1 MIILSIDSSA
11 TAASVAL
18 TEDSKLI
25 GEFFT
30 NTDFTHSR
38 TLAPMIENLLTVTG
52 KEVKD
57 VDMIAV
63 TNGPGS
69 FTGVRIGVSVAKG
82 IAFADDLPC
91 FGISTLEAMA
101 YNLTMTD
108 CIVCAVMDA
117 RRSQVYN
124 AMFRIRFGEVE
135 RLCDDRA
142 IAIEEL
148 KAEINEKYN
157 GERVILVGDG
167 STITM
172 REVMDLP
179 MSVEMAEE
187 PLRFQRASSVAAAAM
202 TRIKAEEKPLT
213 AAELL
218 PSYLRLSQAERER
231 KEKESVNTE
240 AINENSEDKKEN
252 VE

>member
-1 MIILSIDSSA
+1 MLILSIDSSA
-11 TAASVAL
+11 SAASAAL
-18 TEDSKLI
+18 MEDSKLL

-38 TLAPMIENLLTVTG
+38 TLAPMIENLLSVCGKTTG
-52 KEVKD
+52 D
-57 VDMIAV
+57 VDLISV
-63 TNGPGS
+63 SNGPGS

-91 FGISTLEAMA
+91 IAVSTLESMA
-101 YNLTMTD
+101 YNLILTD

-117 RRSQVYN
+117 RRNQVYN

-135 RLCDDRA
+135 RLCEDRA
-142 IAIEEL
+142 IAISDLKEE
-148 KAEINEKYN
+148 IREKYL

-167 STITM
+167 STVTM

-179 MSVEMAEE
+179 KSVEMA
-187 PLRFQRASSVAAAAM
+187 PSTLLFQRASSVALAAVSKLSAG
-202 TRIKAEEKPLT
+202 EKPVT
-213 AAELL
+213 SAELL

-231 KEKESVNTE
+231 QEKES
-240 AINENSEDKKEN
+240 ASEVVGNPKI
-252 VE
+252 

>member
-1 MIILSIDSSA
+1 MLILSIDSSA

-18 TEDSKLI
+18 TEDKKLV
-25 GEFFT
+25 GEFFI

-38 TLAPMIENLLTVTG
+38 TLVPMIDSLMTVAG
-52 KEVKD
+52 KSTSD
-57 VDMIAV
+57 VDLIAV

-91 FGISTLEAMA
+91 VGVSTLEAMA

-124 AMFRIRFGEVE
+124 AMFRIRYGEVE

-148 KAEINEKYN
+148 KQEINEKYN

-179 MSVEMAEE
+179 MFVEMAEE
-187 PLRFQRASSVAAAAM
+187 PLRFQRASSVAMAAIS
-202 TRIKAEEKPLT
+202 RIDKGEKPLT

-231 KEKESVNTE
+231 KEKESVNSDNITQE
-240 AINENSEDKKEN
+240 KKEN
-252 VE
+252 E

>member
-1 MIILSIDSSA
+1 MLILSIDSSA
-11 TAASVAL
+11 TAASAAL
-18 TEDSKLI
+18 VEDGKLV

-38 TLAPMIENLLTVTG
+38 TLVPMIDSLLTVTG
-52 KEVKD
+52 KEATD
-57 VDMIAV
+57 VEMIAV

-91 FGISTLEAMA
+91 YGISTLEAMA

-135 RLCDDRA
+135 RLCNDRA
-142 IAIEEL
+142 IAIEDL

-187 PLRFQRASSVAAAAM
+187 PLRYQRASSVAAAAI
-202 TRIKAEEKPLT
+202 TRIKAKEKPLS

-218 PSYLRLSQAERER
+218 PAYLRLSQAERER
-231 KEKESVNTE
+231 KEKEAEQTSDTDN
-240 AINENSEDKKEN
+240 NNSETDKEN
-252 VE
+252 

>member
-1 MIILSIDSSA
+1 MLILSLDSSA
-11 TAASVAL
+11 TAASAAL
-18 TEDSKLI
+18 TEDSKLL

-30 NTDFTHSR
+30 NTEFTHSR
-38 TLAPMIENLLTVTG
+38 TLAPMIENLLSVTD
-52 KEVKD
+52 KKISD
-57 VDMIAV
+57 VELIAV
-63 TNGPGS
+63 SNGPGS

-82 IAFADDLPC
+82 LAFPNDIPC
-91 FGISTLEAMA
+91 MAVSTLESMA
-101 YNLTMTD
+101 YNLTLTD

-117 RRSQVYN
+117 RRNQVYN

-142 IAIEEL
+142 IALTEL
-148 KAEINEKYN
+148 KAEIAEKYN

-179 MSVEMAEE
+179 MSVEMAPEAI
-187 PLRFQRASSVAAAAM
+187 RFQRASSVASAAQAH
-202 TRIKAEEKPLT
+202 IKTGENPVKS
-213 AAELL
+213 AELL

-231 KEKESVNTE
+231 KEKESS
-240 AINENSEDKKEN
+240 AQ
-252 VE
+252 